1 MGELS
6 LFTTLKNGLDKGLS
20 SKDLQDSIKFDE
32 SLLKDSNDYCMQCGN
47 CCNQYC
53 VNMYESAGLVT
64 CLLHDASPGKK

>member
-32 SLLKDSNDYCMQCGN
+32 SLLK
-47 CCNQYC
+47 
-53 VNMYESAGLVT
+53 
-64 CLLHDASPGKK
+64 